1 MDLMTGNMHLNV
13 FLNTKTLNHLEAKRG
28 MTQGR
33 IDQALVREEAEQAQ
47 Y

>member
-1 MDLMTGNMHLNV
+1 MLTKLYTTGP
-13 FLNTKTLNHLEAKRG
+13 KNHLEAKRG